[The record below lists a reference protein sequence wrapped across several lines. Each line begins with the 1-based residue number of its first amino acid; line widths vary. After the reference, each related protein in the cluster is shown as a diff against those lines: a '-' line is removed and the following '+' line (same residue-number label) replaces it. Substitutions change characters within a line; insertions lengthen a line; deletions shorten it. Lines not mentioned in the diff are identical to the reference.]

1 MSLFALHQRVIEEY
15 AQFVHAYVQIAD
27 PRVRAYTEQVLRD
40 ERALWPAPMLQLSPA
55 YQYGVTL
62 DALVQQG
69 VLHPETGRIFR
80 TRTGEPLRLYAH
92 QERALRLAH
101 QGQSYVV
108 TSGTGSGKSYT
119 YLIPII
125 DYLLRHPE
133 ARGHVVALILYPM
146 NALVNSQ
153 LRALESLREQ
163 YEQRYGQR
171 FPITFAKYTGETLRE
186 QREQM
191 RQQPPQ
197 ILLTNYMM
205 GELLMVRRE
214 DQPLFGQ
221 RALRFLVFD
230 ELHTYRG
237 RQGADVAMLV
247 RRLKERYGAPDLRH
261 IGTSATMVASED
273 ATHAERRQAVA
284 QFAASFFGHPFDA
297 DSVVDE
303 ALAPATEGGAPTDA
317 ELRAVWGQPFPDTL
331 DDLRRHPLA
340 RWIEWTFGL
349 ERDAA
354 GNLRRRTPR
363 TLREACE
370 PLAQQLELTP
380 DACEQWV
387 QRFLDHL
394 ERVRRADGAPLF
406 AFKLHQ
412 FISQSRPLHATLEPP
427 DRRKFSLVALS
438 ADESGAPYI
447 PLYFCRHCGQ
457 DYYRVARDDHEG
469 VLVGASLDESPN
481 DAEATL
487 GYLTFAEWDME
498 QIPDEWYDASG
509 RLKRDW
515 RERVPQRVWVSAD
528 GVWSA
533 HEREGACAM
542 WWQPAPFALC
552 LRCGEWYDRR
562 VSERT
567 KLVGLSSEGRSSA
580 TTVLALA
587 QLRHAEPTGGARPK
601 LLTFTD
607 NRQDASLQAGH
618 FNDFVRIALLRAA
631 LVAALEQHERLR
643 YHEVAARVVDH
654 SGLTLRDIAS
664 QPDLAPNTPAAN
676 RVWATF
682 RDLTEYRLY
691 EDLRREWRYTQPNL
705 ETLGLLRIEYEGLRA
720 LCDDESAWACLE
732 PFARLT
738 PDAREGILRAVLDLF
753 RYKFAL
759 NADSLK
765 ADKLR
770 ELSKRCTQEL
780 NEHWGIDPDADDLI
794 EARVLVL
801 ARVDERLP
809 APVGALLSARSKI
822 GRYLCQRL
830 GIRADEYDALIP
842 QLLQQLTAYG
852 LLARVQ
858 GAVPMYQLNV
868 ASLVWCRGDGTPQV
882 STLTARGTAAPQV
895 NPFFVELYRAQPSQL
910 ARLEAREHT
919 AQVVE
924 RGERERRERRFSG
937 VSEERPL
944 PYLVCSPTM
953 ELGID
958 IADLDLVHLR
968 NVPPTPANYA
978 QRSGRAGRQGQPGLI
993 VTYCGAQHAHDQ
1005 YFFARP
1011 AEMVAGVVRAPRLD
1025 LGSESLLRAH
1035 LHALWLNE
1043 IGLPLGKSIEQV
1055 IDIEQ
1060 YPNLPLRAEV
1070 CEQIHRLTD
1079 AAKERLRTRYQQ
1091 VIATL
1096 PERPRWLTDEW
1107 LQRAIAEIPE
1117 RFDRA
1122 FDRWRELY
1130 RAVEEQMSRAE
1141 RLRRSARDRDTQD
1154 SARRAYEEA
1163 ERQRNLLL
1171 QIGVEYEESDFYPY
1185 RYLASEGFLPG
1196 YNFPTLPLRAWA
1208 PRKEGEFIARPRSL
1222 ALREFAPHSV
1232 VYHEGSKWEV
1242 WTLMTPL
1249 GGIQQRVSLK
1259 KLCAHCDAYAENDHD
1274 VCPVC
1279 QQPLD
1284 ASNSQ
1289 WVQVFEMCNV
1299 KLRRRE
1305 RIHSGEEE
1313 RLRKGYHMTLH
1324 YQPLPAGE
1332 PPLEADVWIGD
1343 QKVFRLTA
1351 QMVSLM
1357 HLNHGW
1363 RSRGAEGFLIDGD
1376 TGEFVSESASE
1387 RESRAAAQRTHH
1399 PMRVR
1404 LMTHGVY
1411 PVLFLR
1417 PYDRALTDDPEW
1429 RASFQYALLRG
1440 IEQSFQ
1446 LEPGELQAHWM
1457 GVGEQTRLMLV
1468 ESVEASTGILQR
1480 LLDEPDA
1487 FERAARSALQI
1498 CHFDLQGNDLYPECT
1513 RACYRCLLSY
1523 DAQPDARALNRHRIK
1538 ATLQDLTRS
1547 RVLPRYGERDWR
1559 EHLEWLMQ
1567 HTDPRSPLER
1577 SVLETLGRHH
1587 LRLPDFAQYRI
1598 ESPACVADFFYSPR
1612 TCVFCDGAVHQQP
1625 ATQQRDDAL
1634 RTALREAGYRVVVID
1649 TQRPI
1654 EAQLQQHCEIF
1665 GDLR

>member
-1 MSLFALHQRVIEEY
+1 MSLFALHQRVMEEY
-15 AQFVHAYVQIAD
+15 EQFVHSFVQIAD
-27 PRVRAYTEQVLRD
+27 ARVRAYAEQVIRD

-62 DALVQQG
+62 DALVQEG
-69 VLHPETGRIFR
+69 VLHPDTGRIFR

-92 QERALRLAH
+92 QERALRLAS
-101 QGQSYVV
+101 QGRSYVV
-108 TSGTGSGKSYT
+108 TSGTGSGKSFT

-125 DYLLRHPE
+125 DYLLRHPDE
-133 ARGHVVALILYPM
+133 RGHVVALIVYPM

-153 LRALESLREQ
+153 LRALESLKAQ

-171 FPITFAKYTGETLRE
+171 FPITFAKYTGETE
-186 QREQM
+186 QAQREEM
-191 RQQPPQ
+191 RKQPPQ

-221 RALRFLVFD
+221 RTLRFLVFD

-247 RRLKERYGAPDLRH
+247 RRLKERYGAPDLVH

-273 ATHAERRQAVA
+273 ATQAERRQAVA

-297 DSVVDE
+297 DTVVDE
-303 ALAPATEGGAPTDA
+303 VLAPATEGGAPTDA
-317 ELRAVWGQPFPDTL
+317 ELHAVWGQSFPDTR
-331 DDLRRHPLA
+331 DALRRHPLA

-370 PLAQQLELTP
+370 SLAQRLGQTP

-387 QRFLDHL
+387 QSFLDHL
-394 ERVRRADGAPLF
+394 ERVRQAGDPPLF

-427 DRRKFSLVALS
+427 DRRKFSLVALP
-438 ADESGAPYI
+438 ADESGALYI

-457 DYYRVARDDHEG
+457 DYYRVMRDDSS
-469 VLVGASLDESPN
+469 LVGISMDESP
-481 DAEATL
+481 DDEEATL
-487 GYLTFAEWDME
+487 GYLTFADWSTE
-498 QIPDEWYDASG
+498 QIPDEWYDPSG
-509 RLKRDW
+509 RLKYNWRD
-515 RERVPQRVWVSAD
+515 RVPQRIWVSAD
-528 GVWSA
+528 GEWSMG
-533 HEREGACAM
+533 EREGAFEM

-601 LLTFTD
+601 LLSFTD

-631 LVAALEQHERLR
+631 LVAALEQHTRLR
-643 YHEVAARVVDH
+643 YHEVAARVVEH
-654 SGLTLRDIAS
+654 SGLSLRDIAS

-705 ETLGLLRIEYEGLRA
+705 ETLGLLRIEYEGLRE
-720 LCDDESAWACLE
+720 LCGDESAWASLE

-759 NADSLK
+759 NADLLK
-765 ADKLR
+765 AEKLR

-801 ARVDERLP
+801 ERVDERLP

-822 GRYLCQRL
+822 GGFLRQKLDL
-830 GIRADEYDALIP
+830 RADEYDALIP
-842 QLLQQLTAYG
+842 QLLQRLTAYG
-852 LLARVQ
+852 LLVRVQ

-868 ASLVWCRGDGTPQV
+868 ASLVWCKGDGTPQV
-882 STLTARGTAAPQV
+882 SSLDARSVAATRV
-895 NPFFVELYRAQPSQL
+895 NLFFTDLYRAQPSQL
-910 ARLEAREHT
+910 AGLEAREHT

-937 VSEERPL
+937 APEERPL

-993 VTYCGAQHAHDQ
+993 ITYCGAWNYHDQ

-1011 AEMVAGVVRAPRLD
+1011 AEMVAGAVRAPRLD

-1043 IGLPLGKSIEQV
+1043 IGLPLGKSIEHV
-1055 IDIEQ
+1055 INIEQ
-1060 YPNLPLRAEV
+1060 YPDLPLQAEV
-1070 CEQIHRLTD
+1070 GEQIRHLTD
-1079 AAKERLRTRYQQ
+1079 AAKERLRTRYQEI
-1091 VIATL
+1091 IATL

-1107 LQRAIAEIPE
+1107 LQQAIAEIPE

-1130 RAVEEQMSRAE
+1130 RAVEEQMDRAE
-1141 RLRRSARDRDTQD
+1141 GQRRSARDRDTQEA
-1154 SARRAYEEA
+1154 ARRAYEEA

-1185 RYLASEGFLPG
+1185 RYLACEGFLPG
-1196 YNFPTLPLRAWA
+1196 YNFPALPLRAWV
-1208 PRKEGEFIARPRSL
+1208 PRKDGEFISRPRAL
-1222 ALREFAPHSV
+1222 ALREFAPQSII
-1232 VYHEGSKWEV
+1232 YHEGNKWEV
-1242 WTLMTPL
+1242 WSLMTPL
-1249 GGIQQRVSLK
+1249 GGISQRVSRK
-1259 KLCAHCDAYAENDHD
+1259 KLCLHCDAYAENDHD

-1279 QQPLD
+1279 QQPLGAD
-1284 ASNSQ
+1284 NSQ

-1313 RLRKGYHMTLH
+1313 RLRKGYHTTLH

-1363 RSRGAEGFLIDGD
+1363 RSRGAEGFLIDSD

-1387 RESRAAAQRTHH
+1387 REARTPRQRTPH

-1404 LMTHGVY
+1404 LMTQGVY
-1411 PVLFLR
+1411 PVLFLQ
-1417 PYDRALTDDPEW
+1417 PYDRALTNDPEW
-1429 RASFQYALLRG
+1429 RASFPYALLRG
-1440 IEQSFQ
+1440 VEQSFQ

-1457 GVGEQTRLMLV
+1457 GKGEQTRLMLV

-1498 CHFDLQGNDLYPECT
+1498 CHFDLQGDDLYPECT

-1523 DAQPDARALNRHRIK
+1523 DAQPDARELNRHRIK
-1538 ATLQDLTRS
+1538 ETLLALTTS

-1559 EHLEWLMQ
+1559 EQLEWLMQ
-1567 HTDPRSPLER
+1567 HTDSRSPLER
-1577 SVLETLGRHH
+1577 AFLETLARHH
-1587 LRLPDFAQYRI
+1587 LRLPDFAQYRV

-1625 ATQQRDDAL
+1625 EVRQRDQEL
-1634 RTALREAGYRVVVID
+1634 RSQLQNAGYRLVVID
-1649 TQRPI
+1649 LESPL
-1654 EAQLQQHCEIF
+1654 EEQLRRFSDVF
-1665 GDLR
+1665 GRL

>member
-1 MSLFALHQRVIEEY
+1 MSLFTLHQRVMEEY
-15 AQFVHAYVQIAD
+15 EQFVHSFVQIAD
-27 PRVRAYTEQVLRD
+27 ARVRAYAEQVIRD

-69 VLHPETGRIFR
+69 VLHPDTGRIFR

-92 QERALRLAH
+92 QERALRLASH
-101 QGQSYVV
+101 GRSYVV
-108 TSGTGSGKSYT
+108 TSGTGSGKSFT

-125 DYLLRHPE
+125 DYLLRHPDE
-133 ARGHVVALILYPM
+133 RGHVVALILYPM

-163 YEQRYGQR
+163 YGQR

-221 RALRFLVFD
+221 RTLRFLVFD

-247 RRLKERYGAPDLRH
+247 RRLKERYGAPDLVH

-273 ATHAERRQAVA
+273 ATQAERRQAVA

-297 DSVVDE
+297 DTVVDE
-303 ALAPATEGGAPTDA
+303 VLAPATEGGEPTDA
-317 ELRAVWGQPFPDTL
+317 ELHAVWGQPFPDTL

-370 PLAQQLELTP
+370 SLAQRLGQTP

-387 QRFLDHL
+387 QSFLDHL
-394 ERVRRADGAPLF
+394 ERVRQAGDPPLF

-427 DRRKFSLVALS
+427 DQRRFSLVALP
-438 ADESGAPYI
+438 ADESGALYI

-457 DYYRVARDDHEG
+457 DYYRVMRDDSS
-469 VLVGASLDESPN
+469 LVGISMDESP
-481 DAEATL
+481 DDEEATL
-487 GYLTFAEWDME
+487 GYLTFADWSTE
-498 QIPDEWYDASG
+498 QIPDEWYDPSG
-509 RLKRDW
+509 RLKRNW
-515 RERVPQRVWVSAD
+515 RDRVPQQVWVSAD
-528 GVWSA
+528 GEWSMG
-533 HEREGACAM
+533 EREGACAM

-601 LLTFTD
+601 LLSFTD

-631 LVAALEQHERLR
+631 LVAALEQHNCLR
-643 YHEVAARVVDH
+643 YDEVAARVVEH
-654 SGLTLRDIAS
+654 SGLSLRDIAS

-682 RDLTEYRLY
+682 GDLTEYRLY

-705 ETLGLLRIEYEGLRA
+705 ETLGLLRIEYEGLRE
-720 LCDDESAWACLE
+720 LCNDESAWACLE

-738 PDAREGILRAVLDLF
+738 PDAREGVLRAVLDLF
-753 RYKFAL
+753 RHKFAL
-759 NADSLK
+759 NAESLK
-765 ADKLR
+765 AEKLR

-801 ARVDERLP
+801 ERVDERLP

-822 GRYLCQRL
+822 GRYLRQQL

-842 QLLQQLTAYG
+842 QLLQQLTAHG
-852 LLARVQ
+852 LLARVP

-868 ASLVWCRGDGTPQV
+868 ASLMWCRGDGTPQV
-882 STLTARGTAAPQV
+882 STLDCTERTAATQV
-895 NPFFVELYRAQPSQL
+895 NPFFTDVYRAQPSQL
-910 ARLEAREHT
+910 AGLEAREHT

-937 VSEERPL
+937 DLRGATAALPCLLAHDGAGHRHRRLRPCASAQCA
-944 PYLVCSPTM
+944 P
-953 ELGID
+953 D
-958 IADLDLVHLR
+958 ARQLR
-968 NVPPTPANYA
+968 PA
-978 QRSGRAGRQGQPGLI
+978 QRTRWTSRATWADCDLLRRVELSRPILFRAPCRDGGGRG
-993 VTYCGAQHAHDQ
+993 
-1005 YFFARP
+1005 ARP
-1011 AEMVAGVVRAPRLD
+1011 APRLGQREPATRPPARP
-1025 LGSESLLRAH
+1025 LAQRNRAAAGQKH
-1035 LHALWLNE
+1035 
-1043 IGLPLGKSIEQV
+1043 
-1055 IDIEQ
+1055 
-1060 YPNLPLRAEV
+1060 RACHRHRSVPQPAAAERSV
-1070 CEQIHRLTD
+1070 GEQIHRQTD
-1079 AAKERLRTRYQQ
+1079 AAKERLRTRYQEI
-1091 VIATL
+1091 IATL
-1096 PERPRWLTDEW
+1096 PERPRWLTDAW
-1107 LQRAIAEIPE
+1107 LQQAIAEIPE

-1141 RLRRSARDRDTQD
+1141 RQRRSARDRDTQEA
-1154 SARRAYEEA
+1154 ARRAYEEA

-1208 PRKEGEFIARPRSL
+1208 PRKDGEFISRPRAL
-1222 ALREFAPHSV
+1222 ALREFAPQSII
-1232 VYHEGSKWEV
+1232 YHEGNKWEV

-1249 GGIQQRVSLK
+1249 GGVQQRVSQK

-1313 RLRKGYHMTLH
+1313 RLRKGYSHD
-1324 YQPLPAGE
+1324 PALPAAACG
-1332 PPLEADVWIGD
+1332 
-1343 QKVFRLTA
+1343 
-1351 QMVSLM
+1351 
-1357 HLNHGW
+1357 
-1363 RSRGAEGFLIDGD
+1363 
-1376 TGEFVSESASE
+1376 
-1387 RESRAAAQRTHH
+1387 RAAPRSGCVDRR
-1399 PMRVR
+1399 PEG
-1404 LMTHGVY
+1404 LPPHGA
-1411 PVLFLR
+1411 
-1417 PYDRALTDDPEW
+1417 D
-1429 RASFQYALLRG
+1429 G
-1440 IEQSFQ
+1440 
-1446 LEPGELQAHWM
+1446 
-1457 GVGEQTRLMLV
+1457 
-1468 ESVEASTGILQR
+1468 
-1480 LLDEPDA
+1480 EPDA
-1487 FERAARSALQI
+1487 PQSRLAQSRRGGIPHRRRHGRVRERERVGARDPRRRAAHA
-1498 CHFDLQGNDLYPECT
+1498 P
-1513 RACYRCLLSY
+1513 
-1523 DAQPDARALNRHRIK
+1523 PDAR
-1538 ATLQDLTRS
+1538 
-1547 RVLPRYGERDWR
+1547 P
-1559 EHLEWLMQ
+1559 
-1567 HTDPRSPLER
+1567 P
-1577 SVLETLGRHH
+1577 
-1587 LRLPDFAQYRI
+1587 
-1598 ESPACVADFFYSPR
+1598 
-1612 TCVFCDGAVHQQP
+1612 
-1625 ATQQRDDAL
+1625 DDAGGVP
-1634 RTALREAGYRVVVID
+1634 RAVPAPV
-1649 TQRPI
+1649 
-1654 EAQLQQHCEIF
+1654 
-1665 GDLR
+1665 